1 MDASRWAGLPLAG
14 LWIMYQ
20 ASKEDIHLRVSRI
33 FFMRYVTISPALH
46 IKTAEMG
53 SNAVIDKP
61 AYNRHERLE
70 SFYTPEEIRKV

>member
-1 MDASRWAGLPLAG
+1 MFLLELEKDGCLSMAGLPLAG

-61 AYNRHERLE
+61 AY
-70 SFYTPEEIRKV
+70 K